1 MLLGMSRMPS
11 QGGVVLLSIRDK
23 RAKAALRGRLRDM
36 VGHHFNVRFTA
47 EPDLDDKNR
56 WECPLE
62 LMTLH
67 PTYGWM
73 PVEDEQPTVL
83 RVWDSQLGQ
92 LKKDFDEE
100 LPWVQPYVYRLTASL
115 VTFNSG
121 KTGVRL
127 GVKARYD
134 MGQHTLTDALDQ
146 DQETGPP
153 KPAEVAHEAPAVG
166 TSTPKVRPGVDGV
179 DGDASSSERGQPGAG
194 GEPETADAVV
204 GPMAGQQQATQ
215 PPATPCSHENV
226 KFAPGL
232 GHVPKGFYCKD
243 CGERVG

>member
-1 MLLGMSRMPS
+1 M
-11 QGGVVLLSIRDK
+11 SIRDK

-62 LMTLH
+62 IMTLH

-115 VTFNSG
+115 VTFDSG

-153 KPAEVAHEAPAVG
+153 KPAVVREVEPV
-166 TSTPKVRPGVDGV
+166 TPL
-179 DGDASSSERGQPGAG
+179 ASIEWGQPGAG
-194 GEPETADAVV
+194 GEHRGDPDAMN
-204 GPMAGQQQATQ
+204 PPPATSPCQ
-215 PPATPCSHENV
+215 TCGEYSDACACVCAIEEPPATPCSHENIMIV
-226 KFAPGL
+226 KEHEVG
-232 GHVPKGFYCKD
+232 GKIVGTGFYCQA

>member
-1 MLLGMSRMPS
+1 M
-11 QGGVVLLSIRDK
+11 SIRDK

-36 VGHHFNVRFTA
+36 VGHHFNVRFTQ

-62 LMTLH
+62 LMALH

-115 VTFNSG
+115 VTFDSG

-153 KPAEVAHEAPAVG
+153 KPAAAVESSLQG
-166 TSTPKVRPGVDGV
+166 
-179 DGDASSSERGQPGAG
+179 SSERGQPGAG
-194 GEPETADAVV
+194 VSLEERHEPMLRDTRE
-204 GPMAGQQQATQ
+204 
-215 PPATPCSHENV
+215 PPATPCPHEGHLYMV
-226 KFAPGL
+226 KEPNNSMREA
-232 GHVPKGFYCKD
+232 GFYCDD

>member
-1 MLLGMSRMPS
+1 M
-11 QGGVVLLSIRDK
+11 SIRDK

-62 LMTLH
+62 IMTLH

-73 PVEDEQPTVL
+73 PVEDEEPTVL

-92 LKKDFDEE
+92 LKADFDEE

-115 VTFNSG
+115 VTFDSG

-127 GVKARYD
+127 GVKGRYD

-153 KPAEVAHEAPAVG
+153 KPAAAVESSLQG
-166 TSTPKVRPGVDGV
+166 
-179 DGDASSSERGQPGAG
+179 SSERGQPGAG

-215 PPATPCSHENV
+215 PPADPSTWAAQAQADSPPATPCPHTGTVQLLKAVGDKE
-226 KFAPGL
+226 A
-232 GHVPKGFYCKD
+232 GFYCLG